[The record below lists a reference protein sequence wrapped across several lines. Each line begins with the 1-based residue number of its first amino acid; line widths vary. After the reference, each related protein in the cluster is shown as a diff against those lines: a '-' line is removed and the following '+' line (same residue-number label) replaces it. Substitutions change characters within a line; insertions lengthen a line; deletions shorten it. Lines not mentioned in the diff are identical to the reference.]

1 MENTLEALKHL
12 IKEDKQ
18 RRVADLHY
26 VEFDVHVRIY
36 TSPSTAKSTSILH
49 SFKVDYRLL
58 KEGNTDCLLDSRC

>member
-36 TSPSTAKSTSILH
+36 TSPSTAKSASTLQAS
-49 SFKVDYRLL
+49 KVDHRPL
-58 KEGNTDCLLDSRC
+58 KESNADCLFDSRC